1 MLSHSVPDHA
11 SKNRSRLVEDAYETL
26 KAAITSGE
34 LQPGERLYETALS
47 ARFGVSRTP
56 VREALQRLVTEGL
69 AAVGPDSV
77 RVTTLSV
84 KDVRALQQTSRALQ
98 SLAASL
104 AASESSEPDMATL
117 EELMQRMEACAAAH
131 DFRSWA
137 EADVAIHRHIFQMSG
152 NLWLSRLLLQME
164 SLIARV
170 RHVMLRQPG
179 RVEEATNEHRL
190 VVEAIKSRD
199 GKAAETAMYDHLL
212 MAEKALIET
221 LEAVVVPWRG
231 DRV

>member
-1 MLSHSVPDHA
+1 MD
-11 SKNRSRLVEDAYETL
+11 DAYETL

-69 AAVGPDSV
+69 AEVGPNGV

-84 KDVRALQQTSRALQ
+84 KDVRALQRTSRALQ
-98 SLAASL
+98 SLAALL
-104 AASESSEPDMATL
+104 AASEGSEADMAKL
-117 EELMQRMEACAAAH
+117 EELMQRMETCAAAH
-131 DFRSWA
+131 DFKSWA
-137 EADVAIHRHIFQMSG
+137 EADVAIHRHIFQMSA
-152 NLWLSRLLLQME
+152 NPWLSKLLLQME

-170 RHVMLRQPG
+170 RHVMLGRPG
-179 RVEEATNEHRL
+179 RVEEATDEHRL

-199 GKAAETAMYDHLL
+199 EKAAEKAMYDHLV
-212 MAEKALIET
+212 MAEKTLIET